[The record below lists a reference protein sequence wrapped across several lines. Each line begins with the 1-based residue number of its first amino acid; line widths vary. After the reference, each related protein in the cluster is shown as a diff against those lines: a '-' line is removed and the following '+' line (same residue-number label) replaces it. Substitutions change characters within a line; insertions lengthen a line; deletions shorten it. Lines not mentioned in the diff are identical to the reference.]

1 MFLEKLS
8 EREKE
13 VFLDLARATAKANG
27 MVEDSEKEMI
37 RRYCREMS
45 MDEHKIYDEV
55 TVDEAAEFLKGS
67 SSKVRN
73 IIIVE
78 LMILCSADGEKDK
91 EEKKFVKDL
100 AEKIG
105 ISLETYDVL
114 KKDVKAYHEMIHDMK
129 KHIKEKE

>member
-55 TVDEAAEFLKGS
+55 TVDEAAEFLKES

-105 ISLETYDVL
+105 ISLETYDIL
-114 KKDVKAYHEMIHDMK
+114 KKDVKAFHEMIHDMK

>member
-105 ISLETYDVL
+105 ISLETYDIL

>member
-55 TVDEAAEFLKGS
+55 TVDEAAEFLKES

-91 EEKKFVKDL
+91 EVKKFVKDL

-105 ISLETYDVL
+105 ISLETYDIL
-114 KKDVKAYHEMIHDMK
+114 KKDVKAFHEMIHDMK

>member
-105 ISLETYDVL
+105 ISHETYDIL
-114 KKDVKAYHEMIHDMK
+114 KKDVKAFHEMIHDMK

>member
-37 RRYCREMS
+37 RRYSREMS

-55 TVDEAAEFLKGS
+55 TVDEAAEFLKES

-105 ISLETYDVL
+105 ISLETYDIL
-114 KKDVKAYHEMIHDMK
+114 KKDVKAFHEMIHDMK

>member
-55 TVDEAAEFLKGS
+55 TVDEAAEFLKES

-105 ISLETYDVL
+105 ISLETYDIL
-114 KKDVKAYHEMIHDMK
+114 KKDVKAFQEMIHDMK

>member
-91 EEKKFVKDL
+91 EEKKFVKDF

-105 ISLETYDVL
+105 ISLETYDIL
-114 KKDVKAYHEMIHDMK
+114 KKDVKAFHEMIHDMK

>member
-55 TVDEAAEFLKGS
+55 TVDEAAEFLKES

>member
-105 ISLETYDVL
+105 ISLETYDIL
-114 KKDVKAYHEMIHDMK
+114 KKDVKAFHEMIHDMK

>member
-114 KKDVKAYHEMIHDMK
+114 KKDVKAFHEMIHDMK